1 MIYFMTLK
9 KKKDLRLKYHKV
21 MLFLQWGEIRKTLV
35 SLKLKTAKNKEK
47 NLKSQRKKEQSTK
60 NGTQKMDNIRYK
72 TMEQYSQYIPLL
84 YIIIYTLLRVFPIYK
99 DGLIL
104 EYK

>member
-21 MLFLQWGEIRKTLV
+21 MLFLKWGEIRKTLV

-47 NLKSQRKKEQSTK
+47 NLKS
-60 NGTQKMDNIRYK
+60 
-72 TMEQYSQYIPLL
+72 
-84 YIIIYTLLRVFPIYK
+84 
-99 DGLIL
+99 
-104 EYK
+104 